1 MLDGTWEFISYEANI
16 SESEEKL
23 LANCE
28 KVMTL
33 TNDVFRMEF
42 MRFESKELPLLAI
55 VHYEVASGRLCF
67 VQWFGKTG
75 IEE

>member
-1 MLDGTWEFISYEANI
+1 MLDGAWEFISYEAKI

-55 VHYEVASGRLCF
+55 VHYEAASGRLCF